1 MGGGDQ
7 SGAFSGLITQGSASG
22 NAALAIV
29 KTGTGTQAFIG
40 NNTYT
45 GGTTVNGG
53 TLLVLNQTA
62 GGSGTGAG
70 TVLVNNGGTLAG
82 AGRVGGAVTVNTG
95 GTILGGDGSGGT
107 LVLGNGL
114 ALANAANISL
124 QVFDASTPSNTPGG
138 STVGTVPNPTSNNF
152 IHITGGGITA
162 DPTNIHILVDGGGN
176 TFNPLLSY
184 SYQVAQVDGQNLSGI
199 SITNQ
204 SQFTT
209 SNFDN
214 ANQFLISVTGNSGGA
229 IFLNIAPVPE
239 PTMVFGLAAGALSLG
254 GLVRRRIRRA

>member
-1 MGGGDQ
+1 MARGERWFLAMGWRWQ
-7 SGAFSGLITQGSASG
+7 MRP
-22 NAALAIV
+22 
-29 KTGTGTQAFIG
+29 
-40 NNTYT
+40 
-45 GGTTVNGG
+45 
-53 TLLVLNQTA
+53 
-62 GGSGTGAG
+62 
-70 TVLVNNGGTLAG
+70 TLAF
-82 AGRVGGAVTVNTG
+82 R
-95 GTILGGDGSGGT
+95 S
-107 LVLGNGL
+107 
-114 ALANAANISL
+114 
-124 QVFDASTPSNTPGG
+124 STPARPRTRPAAAR
-138 STVGTVPNPTSNNF
+138 VGTVPNPTSNNF

-239 PTMVFGLAAGALSLG
+239 PTMVFGLAAGALRWRPRPSAHSPRL
-254 GLVRRRIRRA
+254 IC

>member
-1 MGGGDQ
+1 M
-7 SGAFSGLITQGSASG
+7 
-22 NAALAIV
+22 
-29 KTGTGTQAFIG
+29 
-40 NNTYT
+40 
-45 GGTTVNGG
+45 
-53 TLLVLNQTA
+53 
-62 GGSGTGAG
+62 
-70 TVLVNNGGTLAG
+70 NNGGTLAG

-229 IFLNIAPVPE
+229 IFLNIVPVPE
-239 PTMVFGLAAGALSLG
+239 PTMVFGLAAGALFA
-254 GLVRRRIRRA
+254 RRPRPPAAFAAPDLLIRAIDSSTWPVGANPPGAA